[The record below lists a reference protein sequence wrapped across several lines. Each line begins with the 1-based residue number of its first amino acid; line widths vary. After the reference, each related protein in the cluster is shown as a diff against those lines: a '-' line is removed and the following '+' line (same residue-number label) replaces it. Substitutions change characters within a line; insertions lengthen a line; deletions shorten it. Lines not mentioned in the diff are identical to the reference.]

1 MAFRIIP
8 SAEIDR
14 LKWDSCVHY
23 ATQPAFSGYT
33 WYLNAVSRDW
43 VGLVEGDYET
53 IMPLFHGKDWLA
65 RPIHEQPHH
74 LAPNG
79 PFSIHVMG
87 RPRMLDLLRALPPR
101 SSNVLLAWEGQTGV
115 EGVSTESVER
125 FLLPLYDPV
134 EDLMAKMDPPN
145 RSGVSYR
152 YGSPTPEILSAFWLK
167 QSRFYRAREKDRYRY
182 LRIMYQVLHRGQ
194 GFSSSIESESGSSLA
209 MAFFVTSHNY
219 LFRLFSASVRGE
231 HGRDALR
238 ALYTGLIETN
248 AGRPV
253 VLDFNGDALGGS
265 FGATRLHYTLAATR

>member
-8 SAEIDR
+8 SQEIDR

-53 IMPLFHGKDWLA
+53 VMPLFHGKDWLA
-65 RPIHEQPHH
+65 RPIHAQHHH

-87 RPRMLDLLRALPPR
+87 RPRMLELLRALPPR
-101 SSNVLLAWEGQTGV
+101 SRNVLLAWEGQTGLEAV
-115 EGVSTESVER
+115 RAEPVER
-125 FLLPLYDPV
+125 FLLPLYDPA
-134 EDLMAKMDPPN
+134 EELLSRLDPPL
-145 RSGVSYR
+145 RTGVSYR
-152 YGSPTPEILSAFWLK
+152 YGSPTPETLSAFWLTNTRYYR
-167 QSRFYRAREKDRYRY
+167 SRDKDRYRY

-194 GFSSSIESESGSSLA
+194 GFSSSVESEAGEPLA
-209 MAFFVTSHNY
+209 MAFFVSSHNY
-219 LFRLFSASVRGE
+219 LFRLFSSAVKGE
-231 HGRDALR
+231 KGREALR
-238 ALYTGLIETN
+238 ALYAGLIETN

-253 VLDFNGDALGGS
+253 VLDFNGDALGS
-265 FGATRLHYTLAATR
+265 DFGATRLQYTLAANG